1 MARQKNDF
9 DLIVIGSG
17 AAGGAAALMA
27 ASAGQKVALVE
38 MGKWGGSSL
47 NYTGVPMDALF
58 HASHLLTAAVEGVK
72 FGISSGNLH
81 YNYPTINNWKNVAMR
96 RAGAGSKKAFED
108 AGITAIHGRAHFLGP
123 YQISVGNHQL
133 SARKFLIATGS
144 LPLDTGIKG
153 LDQVNFMTP
162 DSILEIIRPPRT
174 VFIVGAGST
183 GCEVAQYFAELGSK
197 VLIAEV
203 AGRLLPAEDEEV
215 GQVLDGCFN
224 RLGIKVLTQSRVVA
238 LERDSVSKKVI
249 FMRGGQEK
257 SVRIDEIILCTGST
271 PATDFGLENAGVRY
285 SNKGVRVTKNLQTS
299 MKHIFAAGDCIG
311 GDSSTEKTVLEAAV
325 AVANIVHRPKSIV
338 DYSGLSRITRTYPEV
353 ASVGV
358 TEDDCI
364 RHDRKIRKVVIP
376 LSVAQAS
383 NTTDFR
389 HGFVK
394 ILTDRNRKIIGASV
408 VAPNAGVL
416 IQELALAVRLGL
428 SAVDVA
434 ETPHVASEWGEVVRI
449 AARRLA

>member
-1 MARQKNDF
+1 MARQKNDY

-17 AAGGAAALMA
+17 AAGSTGAFMA
-27 ASAGQKVALVE
+27 AGAGQKVALIE
-38 MGKWGGSSL
+38 ADKWGGSNL

-58 HASHLLTAAVEGVK
+58 HASHLLAEAIDGVK
-72 FGISSGNLH
+72 FGISSGSLR

-108 AGITAIHGRAHFLGP
+108 AGITAIHGRAHFLSP
-123 YQISVGNHQL
+123 YQVSVGNHQL
-133 SARKFLIATGS
+133 SARKFLIATGA
-144 LPLDTGIKG
+144 LALDTGIKG
-153 LDQVNFMTP
+153 LNDVDFMTP
-162 DSILEIIRPPRT
+162 DSILDITRLPKTIF
-174 VFIVGAGST
+174 VIGAGST
-183 GCEVAQYFAELGSK
+183 GCEIAQYFAQLGSK

-203 AGRLLPAEDEEV
+203 AGRLLPQEDEEV
-215 GQVLDGCFN
+215 GQVMDGAFN

-271 PATDFGLENAGVRY
+271 PATDIGLENAGVKY
-285 SNKGVRVTKNLQTS
+285 SSKGIKINKNLQTS
-299 MKHIFAAGDCIG
+299 MKHIFAVGDCIG
-311 GDSSTEKTVLEAAV
+311 GASSTEKAALEVTAAV
-325 AVANIVHRPKSIV
+325 SNIVYRPRSVV

-364 RHDRKIRKVVIP
+364 RHDRKIRKVVVP
-376 LSVAQAS
+376 LNVAQVS

-389 HGFVK
+389 DGFVK
-394 ILTDRNRKIIGASV
+394 ILTDRNRRIIGASI
-408 VAPNAGVL
+408 VAPHAGIL
-416 IQELALAVRLGL
+416 IQELAMAIHLGL
-428 SAVDVA
+428 STTEVA
-434 ETPHVASEWGEVVRI
+434 DIPHVASDWGEVIRI
-449 AARRLA
+449 SARRLS